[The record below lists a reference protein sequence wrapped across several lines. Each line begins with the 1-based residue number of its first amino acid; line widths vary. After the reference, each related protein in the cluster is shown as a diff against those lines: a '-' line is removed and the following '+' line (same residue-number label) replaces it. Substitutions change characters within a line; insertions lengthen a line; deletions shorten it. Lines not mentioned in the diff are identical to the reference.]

1 MFLAFICM
9 CSYFLFM
16 NSIYHISIF
25 YLFFLK
31 MAGWY
36 IPLLRAWV
44 VICVI
49 FVLLY
54 SVFAL
59 IPNQFNFKSGP
70 HEIAF
75 NLWHWNVVICMQS
88 CYSISTKKD
97 ISSCLHFW
105 LPLIRKLGYYSRIC
119 MIYTAARTF
128 ELPSLLCLKS
138 IEYKVCFS
146 MFAFVCSHFLPC
158 YRFLVISWNKPS
170 VSILHIILPPSGFLK
185 DTQQLV
191 LVSELVILF
200 VMPMS

>member
-9 CSYFLFM
+9 CSYFLFI

-25 YLFFLK
+25 YLFFFLK

-59 IPNQFNFKSGP
+59 IPNQFNFKSVP

-75 NLWHWNVVICMQS
+75 NLWHWNVVIHMQS

-138 IEYKVCFS
+138 I
-146 MFAFVCSHFLPC
+146 
-158 YRFLVISWNKPS
+158 
-170 VSILHIILPPSGFLK
+170 
-185 DTQQLV
+185 
-191 LVSELVILF
+191 
-200 VMPMS
+200 